1 MVQEMKTK
9 INKWDIVKL
18 TSFAQKQKV
27 STKWKY
33 NLQNGRKICKW
44 YNQHGVN
51 IQNMST
57 APITQ
62 YKMQTYNP
70 TNKGAED
77 VNRHFSKEIEKS
89 NRQMT
94 RDWTSLNTREW
105 KSKQWDISH
114 LSECLLPVSLQ
125 ITNVGEF
132 PSWRSG

>member
-1 MVQEMKTK
+1 
-9 INKWDIVKL
+9 
-18 TSFAQKQKV
+18 
-27 STKWKY
+27 
-33 NLQNGRKICKW
+33 
-44 YNQHGVN
+44 
-51 IQNMST
+51 MST

-125 ITNVGEF
+125 ITNVGEDVEK
-132 PSWRSG
+132 RQHLYTI